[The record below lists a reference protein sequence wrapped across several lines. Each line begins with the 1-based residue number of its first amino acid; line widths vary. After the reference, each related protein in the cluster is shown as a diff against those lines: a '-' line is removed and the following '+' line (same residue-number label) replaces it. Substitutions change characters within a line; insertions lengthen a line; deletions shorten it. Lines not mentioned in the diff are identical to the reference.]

1 VWASLPD
8 FICPVSRVKIVF
20 LSASLATN
28 ALNNNFTSRSNNAD
42 SPSLLKKPFEQFSDI
57 VKQYSNMS
65 SETEIKHVA
74 ATAVAAAVATA
85 TAEHI
90 AKQSNPTMGAKAAA
104 RAAEVADA
112 VAKGDSERAS
122 KAVIATAKAVDEV
135 ITFSSNRQSVT
146 LKQPSQ
152 NGSGPG
158 SDDTTQ
164 VNGGVAGG
172 KSSTNRSSMCV
183 IL

>member
-1 VWASLPD
+1 
-8 FICPVSRVKIVF
+8 
-20 LSASLATN
+20 
-28 ALNNNFTSRSNNAD
+28 
-42 SPSLLKKPFEQFSDI
+42 
-57 VKQYSNMS
+57 MS

-112 VAKGDSERAS
+112 VAKGDSDRAS

-135 ITFSSNRQSVT
+135 IAFSSNRQSVT
-146 LKQPSQ
+146 LKQPMK
-152 NGSGPG
+152 
-158 SDDTTQ
+158 
-164 VNGGVAGG
+164 NGGGSAVNATEVDGGASGG
-172 KSSTNRSSMCV
+172 KSSSNRSSMCV
-183 IL
+183 VL